1 MKLIHKLSALLLCA
15 ALCCMPLAACQTQL
29 PVGHNNGGQS
39 AVEGDE
45 GADAPSAE
53 DGGQGGTDNEQ
64 PDASDDPVETPEEPT
79 ESEEPDDPVEAPEE
93 PIEPDD
99 PVQTPEEPA
108 EPEEPDDPV
117 ETPEKPVEPVEPDE
131 PTEVPDDPV
140 IDTPIPDDEP
150 DIPGEAVPSR
160 EYNFSDCRL
169 AEIDGGA
176 QLISGCVGVYS
187 SSASVAV
194 ADYNNQTYSK
204 YGLLSGNV
212 VLTVGVESTCTLT
225 LHVVNLGVFDKTLVV
240 GGTSYSQQFTVKS
253 PDNTQG
259 LRNGYT
265 TISCVLPAGQYIL
278 YAPEGNIG
286 LLYIGLS

>member
-39 AVEGDE
+39 VVEGDE

-64 PDASDDPVETPEEPT
+64 PDAS
-79 ESEEPDDPVEAPEE
+79 DDPVEAPEE

-117 ETPEKPVEPVEPDE
+117 ETPEEPAEPGEPDE
-131 PTEVPDDPV
+131 PIEIPDDPV

-194 ADYNNQTYSK
+194 VDYNNQTYSK

-225 LHVVNLGVFDKTLVV
+225 LHVVNLGVFDKTLVI

-265 TISCVLPAGQYIL
+265 TITCVLPAGQYIL

>member
-64 PDASDDPVETPEEPT
+64 PDASDDPVQTPEEPT

>member
-64 PDASDDPVETPEEPT
+64 PDASDDPVQTPEEPT
-79 ESEEPDDPVEAPEE
+79 ES
-93 PIEPDD
+93 
-99 PVQTPEEPA
+99 
-108 EPEEPDDPV
+108 EEPDDPV

>member
-39 AVEGDE
+39 VVEGDE

-64 PDASDDPVETPEEPT
+64 PDASDDPVQTPEEPT

-265 TISCVLPAGQYIL
+265 TITCVLPAGQYIL

>member
-39 AVEGDE
+39 VVEGDE

-64 PDASDDPVETPEEPT
+64 PDASDDPVETPEEP
-79 ESEEPDDPVEAPEE
+79 
-93 PIEPDD
+93 
-99 PVQTPEEPA
+99 A
-108 EPEEPDDPV
+108 E
-117 ETPEKPVEPVEPDE
+117 PVEPDEPDEPDE

-204 YGLLSGNV
+204 YGLLSANV

-225 LHVVNLGVFDKTLVV
+225 LHVVNLGVFDKTLVI

-265 TISCVLPAGQYIL
+265 TITCVLPAGQYIL